1 MPLVDCPVLEFLF
14 ILIPLDAPITTR
26 SKLAPPKHLSLE
38 MASAHVRHETAR
50 GVVFSEVKLAK
61 LDHHFDAGS
70 GIPNRG
76 RRQAMGQKA
85 LAFYAALQRELL
97 DPVNGNQIERKLPQR
112 LKPTRTTNV
121 HECQGDTEH
130 AINGEGARYLSKASV
145 EASQS

>member
-1 MPLVDCPVLEFLF
+1 
-14 ILIPLDAPITTR
+14 
-26 SKLAPPKHLSLE
+26 
-38 MASAHVRHETAR
+38 MATVHVRHETAR

-97 DPVNGNQIERKLPQR
+97 DPKNKNQIERNSPER
-112 LKPTRTTNV
+112 ITPTRTNNV
-121 HECQGDTEH
+121 HQCQGDTEH
-130 AINGEGARYLSKASV
+130 AINGKSARYLSKASV

>member
-1 MPLVDCPVLEFLF
+1 MDCPVQEFLF

-26 SKLAPPKHLSLE
+26 SKLVPPKHLSLE
-38 MASAHVRHETAR
+38 MATAHVRHETAR

-61 LDHHFDAGS
+61 LDHHFAAGS

-97 DPVNGNQIERKLPQR
+97 DPDNGNQFERKSPER
-112 LKPTRTTNV
+112 ITSTRTNNV

-130 AINGEGARYLSKASV
+130 ATNGEGPRYLSKASF
-145 EASQS
+145 EAKEN

>member
-1 MPLVDCPVLEFLF
+1 
-14 ILIPLDAPITTR
+14 
-26 SKLAPPKHLSLE
+26 
-38 MASAHVRHETAR
+38 MATAHVRYETAR

-97 DPVNGNQIERKLPQR
+97 DPVNGNQIERKSPER
-112 LKPTRTTNV
+112 IIPIWTNNV
-121 HECQGDTEH
+121 HQCQGDTEH
-130 AINGEGARYLSKASV
+130 AINGKSAWCISKASV

>member
-1 MPLVDCPVLEFLF
+1 
-14 ILIPLDAPITTR
+14 
-26 SKLAPPKHLSLE
+26 
-38 MASAHVRHETAR
+38 MATVHVRNETAR

-97 DPVNGNQIERKLPQR
+97 DPDNGNQFERKRPER
-112 LKPTRTTNV
+112 ITSTRTNNV
-121 HECQGDTEH
+121 HPCQGDTEH
-130 AINGEGARYLSKASV
+130 AINGKGAWCISKASV
-145 EASQS
+145 EASQG